1 MLISYNSK
9 YKLENDMFGYKLV
22 GLFYVLKLL
31 FFWEKINVRK
41 LFYLCCWL
49 MYIKD
54 FWCYFFNCEYW
65 V

>member
-41 LFYLCCWL
+41 LFYLCC
-49 MYIKD
+49 
-54 FWCYFFNCEYW
+54 
-65 V
+65 